1 MTVLMRIIVKTGHH
15 DKDIRLI
22 FILRKSKE
30 ITTFA
35 MPNVVSRPHQTTNP
49 APLYGNLTPG
59 IALSRN
65 MRGKLLAN
73 RMPIHHGIFTDL
85 KGVEDCLSQF
95 NQEDIAPGFVGSQF
109 ALQQVWKQRNESFC
123 SIVAI
128 PKVSGNFDISEPS
141 IKRTADKIDT
151 SDPHVEIA
159 DGGDGTPLPTK
170 LGDSGISW
178 MSNRNRR
185 FDMLG

>member
-22 FILRKSKE
+22 FVLRKSKE

-35 MPNVVSRPHQTTNP
+35 MPNIISRPHQTTNP
-49 APLYGNLTPG
+49 APLYWDLSSG

-65 MRGKLLAN
+65 MRGKLLAY
-73 RMPIHHGIFTDL
+73 RMPIHHGVFPDL
-85 KGVEDCLSQF
+85 KGVEDGLRQF
-95 NQEDIAPGFVGSQF
+95 NEEDIAPGFIGSQF
-109 ALQQVWKQRNESFC
+109 AFQKIWEQRNESFG
-123 SIVAI
+123 SIVPV
-128 PKVSGNFDISEPS
+128 PKVSGNFDISKPS
-141 IKRTADKIDT
+141 VKRTTNEINT
-151 SDPHVEIA
+151 SNPHVEVA

-170 LGDSGISW
+170 LGNSRISW
-178 MSNRNRR
+178 MRDRNCR